1 LTQAVLPCAIVTL
14 AAALFDGTRGAI
26 IPAVDKERR
35 RLMRAFIFCLALIA
49 AMPVGAALAAEPSP
63 GTAPASDADRCLFSS
78 QVSGWSELDARNV
91 VLRAGPRRFQVTFLA
106 ACRQA
111 RWAHAARVE
120 TKGQCVRPGDVIVF
134 SSSDGFHERC
144 IIDEVKLLP
153 PGWKRPAKESAP
165 P

>member
-1 LTQAVLPCAIVTL
+1 
-14 AAALFDGTRGAI
+14 
-26 IPAVDKERR
+26 
-35 RLMRAFIFCLALIA
+35 MRAFVVCLALS
-49 AMPVGAALAAEPSP
+49 ALVLGGEVLAEEPAP
-63 GTAPASDADRCLFSS
+63 KTAPASDADRCLFSS

-144 IIDEVKLLP
+144 IINEVKLLP